1 MGGAVGHLYHLYD
14 NPDLTFG
21 EIKDIIKSAAAGKLT
36 QVSEKLDGLNLVF
49 TWDESGSGLRVARN
63 AGDIK
68 SGGMDASAL
77 AAKFADRGNLSDA
90 FNSAFKVLNQALG
103 SLPPQAR
110 AKVFGPDG
118 RIWYSMELIY
128 SSNPNVIQ
136 YDSNNIVFHGWPV
149 FKALPDGTVEKG
161 PGGGVGYLSKY
172 IEQMQKNVRE
182 KDWQV
187 RGPAL
192 VALKKMSNK
201 AVPQKALAAINR
213 AMANARVSDGD
224 TIQDYLFAYVLEDAI
239 AAKMPPKAARD
250 IAARVAGIPGAPNL
264 TQIKSKIDKT
274 QVPAVQEYVKVG
286 PKTIKSAIAPIEA
299 AIHDFAVEALRGLTS
314 TLISNSP
321 GEVDRLRA
329 QVQQAIAAIES
340 SGNEQA
346 MAILKTQMSKLG
358 QIENLA
364 TPMEGVVFI
373 HNGNAYKFTGA
384 FAPVN
389 QILGLFKYG
398 RGKIKLASEAL
409 ELMFYGI
416 QSMLVEGMLDE
427 KGQGAFDKRV
437 ADARKALED
446 ARTEYKKFQAARD
459 IVVNVKRARIEAG
472 LPPTVPDKSK
482 SKDPNSES
490 FKRAA
495 QRRKQWD
502 DIAVQMGLTPAVAEL
517 AGAEANFAS
526 KENRYE
532 AKIKKAQAAL
542 AFLDPMT
549 SDDDYSNS
557 GDSLDRDNEPE
568 SPPSKEKHQ
577 YSKEISDIEPNEW
590 QLWPWT
596 HAQGLSITNHVY
608 GASSTGKTGKEESG
622 VGPGEMWLE
631 YIFGAKVS
639 GGSKS
644 YDLTM
649 PDRTTWEVKGLQKET
664 DSIRPGV
671 GGRMAVDKSNQKLK
685 KVIEQST
692 TFFDDLKGVVDKAF
706 DSAAMSEGSSSMKKK
721 LQYAKT
727 TLTELNQ
734 RVVRGEIPPDWI
746 DVRLRRALFY
756 LAEFKAKY
764 GSDPDAVVTLI
775 LGDAGKKVQ
784 VPRSKAIEL
793 AREYDPDAL
802 SNFNEFERAAANL
815 KDTAFTDPAQFIDDW
830 FDSVDIDSIFSKV
843 TGGLILV
850 TPTKYLVMP
859 KETMRDKLIFTKI
872 SGGVPKINLIG
883 TEGSEEEPD

>member
-1 MGGAVGHLYHLYD
+1 MVWCNTGGAVGHLYHLYD

-128 SSNPNVIQ
+128 SANPNVIQ

-172 IEQMQKNVRE
+172 IEQMQKNVKE

-213 AMANARVSDGD
+213 AMANARVADGD
-224 TIQDYLFAYVLEDAI
+224 TIQDYLFNYVLADAK
-239 AAKMPPKAARD
+239 AAKMPPKALQD

-329 QVQQAIAAIES
+329 QVQQAISAIES

-416 QSMLVEGMLDE
+416 QGMLVEGMLDE
-427 KGQGAFDKRV
+427 KGQGAFEKRIADAKKAV
-437 ADARKALED
+437 ADAEKDLADFDHAAKIQKSYMNALAQAGLKPSQAGKGG
-446 ARTEYKKFQAARD
+446 ARDKIRAQTGWTLAIQNKVGTDPSRSAQSRKKFEQ
-459 IVVNVKRARIEAG
+459 
-472 LPPTVPDKSK
+472 
-482 SKDPNSES
+482 
-490 FKRAA
+490 
-495 QRRKQWD
+495 
-502 DIAVQMGLTPAVAEL
+502 AVQKAKARLGYLDPTHASEDEDFGSEPDDDT
-517 AGAEANFAS
+517 S
-526 KENRYE
+526 KEE
-532 AKIKKAQAAL
+532 L
-542 AFLDPMT
+542 
-549 SDDDYSNS
+549 
-557 GDSLDRDNEPE
+557 
-568 SPPSKEKHQ
+568 PSKPTGL
-577 YSKEISDIEPNEW
+577 YDIEKITKNVWHP
-590 QLWPWT
+590 WPFSHQSMFQKT
-596 HAQGLSITNHVY
+596 GHMY
-608 GASSTGKTGKEESG
+608 GAAGTGKTGQEASG
-622 VGPGEMWLE
+622 VGPGEEWLA
-631 YIFGAKVS
+631 YLFGANVS

-644 YDLTM
+644 YDLFM
-649 PDRTTWEVKGLQKET
+649 PDRSTWEVKGLKKET

-671 GGRMAVDKSNQKLK
+671 GGRRAVEKANEKLK
-685 KVIEQST
+685 EVINQARA
-692 TFFDDLKGVVDKAF
+692 FFADYDSLGVSKAF
-706 DSAAMSEGSSSMKKK
+706 DSVQSIEGGASMKKK
-721 LQYAKT
+721 IEYSKKVMHALA
-727 TLTELNQ
+727 N
-734 RVVRGEIPPDWI
+734 RVMQGEIPPDWI
-746 DVRLRRALFY
+746 DVKLRNALFY
-756 LAEFKAKY
+756 LAEFKAKFGASEDDTVNLVFGDK
-764 GSDPDAVVTLI
+764 GSKSVS
-775 LGDAGKKVQ
+775 
-784 VPRSKAIEL
+784 RSQAISIVRKIDKES
-793 AREYDPDAL
+793 L
-802 SNFNEFERAAANL
+802 SKFNEFEVAASNL
-815 KDTAFTDPAQFIDDW
+815 ESSGFVDPAQFIDDW

-850 TPTKYLVMP
+850 TPNSFYVMP
-859 KETMRDKLIFTKI
+859 KSDMRDKLIFTKI